1 MKRSLLAI
9 AGIAVL
15 SAGCSMLSPKRPM
28 DVYSRAGVPARTARV
43 ILFPLLDFTGGRPV
57 NAEDLELM
65 LRGKW
70 GGLYGAKNLVPAG
83 PAAAA
88 LAGSGA
94 FLDLIQALGNT
105 RAIGPQ
111 RQTPELRTLLAA
123 LTAKLGNYDIAL
135 AMVSGGKAEF
145 DSGAP
150 VRLHIGCFDTETLA
164 WKWIT
169 RTAATK
175 GKVSKWEVDSI
186 GMVSDSFKRI
196 AALEP
201 APAAAA
207 RGGAAGESAASPGY
221 EQLVAAAAQS
231 AARGSYSAAV
241 GDYQKAL
248 ELRTNDP
255 RAHMGLADAFM
266 RLDSPIDAE
275 EEYSAAYELTPDDD
289 PRGVYLSERI
299 GAALLR
305 QKQYA
310 DARVF
315 FLQAVELAK
324 DRGATGGKDLFNAYH
339 GLAFC
344 LEIGRDLRSA
354 IKNYEKAAQLTDES
368 ARRAKI
374 LKHIRDLK
382 RKR

>member
-28 DVYSRAGVPARTARV
+28 DVYSRAGAPARTARV
-43 ILFPLLDFTGGRPV
+43 ILLPLLDFTGGRPA
-57 NAEDLELM
+57 NAEDLELT
-65 LRGKW
+65 LRAKW

-94 FLDLIQALGNT
+94 FLDLIQTLGNT
-105 RAIGPQ
+105 RAIRPQ
-111 RQTPELRTLLAA
+111 RQTPELRALLAA

-135 AMVSGGKAEF
+135 AIVSGGKAEF

-201 APAAAA
+201 AAAAA
-207 RGGAAGESAASPGY
+207 TPGGAASPGY

-248 ELRTNDP
+248 ELRTDDP
-255 RAHMGLADAFM
+255 GAHMGLADALM
-266 RLDSPIDAE
+266 RLDSPLDAE
-275 EEYSAAYELTPDDD
+275 EEYSAAYELISDVDA
-289 PRGVYLSERI
+289 RGVYLSERI

-344 LEIGRDLRSA
+344 LEIGKDLRSA

>member
-15 SAGCSMLSPKRPM
+15 SAGCSLLSPKRPM
-28 DVYSRAGVPARTARV
+28 NVYSRAGAPARTTRV
-43 ILFPLLDFTGGRPV
+43 ILLPLLDFTGGRP
-57 NAEDLELM
+57 ADAKDLELT

-70 GGLYGAKNLVPAG
+70 GELYGAKNLVPA
-83 PAAAA
+83 AAE
-88 LAGSGA
+88 LAGNGA
-94 FLDLIQALGNT
+94 LLELIRTLGNT
-105 RAIGPQ
+105 GAAGPQ
-111 RQTPELRTLLAA
+111 RQDPQLRALLAP
-123 LTAKLGNYDIAL
+123 LTAKLGNYNLAL
-135 AMVSGGKAEF
+135 AIVSGGKAGF
-145 DSGAP
+145 DSGVP
-150 VRLHIGCFDTETLA
+150 VRLHIGCFDTETFA
-164 WKWIT
+164 WRWIT

-201 APAAAA
+201 AAAAA
-207 RGGAAGESAASPGY
+207 AGDSAAAPGY
-221 EQLVAAAAQS
+221 DQLVAAAAQS
-231 AARGSYSAAV
+231 AARGSYSAAI

-248 ELRTNDP
+248 ELRTDDP
-255 RAHMGLADAFM
+255 EAHMGLADAFM
-266 RLDSPIDAE
+266 RLDSPLDAE
-275 EEYSAAYELTPDDD
+275 EEYSAAYELISDEDG
-289 PRGVYLSERI
+289 RGVYLSERI

-310 DARVF
+310 DAKVF

-344 LEIGRDLRSA
+344 LEKDKDLRSA
-354 IKNYEKAAQLTDES
+354 IKNYEKAAQLSDES
-368 ARRAKI
+368 ARTAKI